1 MSDEITL
8 GSLIIAILASAVRR
22 GTPIAFAAMG
32 EAIAERSGI
41 INLGVE
47 GMMLIGAMVSVA
59 VQLTTRNPMLA
70 LLAAGI
76 AAMALAS
83 LHAILVIWFDVNQIV
98 SGFALTIIGT
108 GFTGFFGRQYV
119 GLKLQGVDE
128 WNVPLLSGLPVIGKV
143 FFQQD
148 PFVYLSILV
157 AIGMWILVYRTRFG
171 LNLRAIGE
179 DPAAAHAR
187 GIRVSLTR
195 FVAVLLGG
203 FLAGI
208 GGAHL
213 AIAYTQ
219 LWAEKMTAGQGWIAV
234 GLVIVAGWNPGRAL
248 VVAWCFGALTVLHP
262 HLQARGVDISPYLVA
277 MLPYMISI
285 MTLVIA
291 TVLYRR
297 RGYGLPAALAKQFRV
312 DLN

>member
-8 GSLIIAILASAVRR
+8 GSVMIAILAGAVRR
-22 GTPIAFAAMG
+22 GTPIAYAAMG

-47 GMMLIGAMVSVA
+47 GMMIVGAMVSVA
-59 VQLTTRNPMLA
+59 VQLATGNPLLA
-70 LLAAGI
+70 LLAAGL

-83 LHAILVIWFDVNQIV
+83 IHAILVIWYNVNQIV
-98 SGFALTIIGT
+98 SGFALTILGT
-108 GFTGFFGRQYV
+108 GLSGFFGRQYI
-119 GLKLQGVDE
+119 GIKLQGIDE
-128 WNVPLLSGLPVIGKV
+128 WDVPLLSGLPVVGKV
-143 FFQQD
+143 FFQHD
-148 PFVYLSILV
+148 PLVYLSVLV
-157 AIGMWILVYRTRFG
+157 AIGLWFLVYRTHFG

-187 GIRVSLTR
+187 GVRVQVTR
-195 FVAVLLGG
+195 LAAVLLGG

-219 LWAEKMTAGQGWIAV
+219 LWAEKMTSGQGWIAV

-248 VVAWCFGALTVLHP
+248 VVAWAFGALTVLHP
-262 HLQARGVDISPYLVA
+262 HLQAWGVDISPYVVA
-277 MLPYMISI
+277 IMPYAVSI
-285 MTLVIA
+285 MSLVVATL
-291 TVLYRR
+291 LYRG
-297 RGYGLPAALAKQFRV
+297 RGYGLPAALAKQFR
-312 DLN
+312 LE